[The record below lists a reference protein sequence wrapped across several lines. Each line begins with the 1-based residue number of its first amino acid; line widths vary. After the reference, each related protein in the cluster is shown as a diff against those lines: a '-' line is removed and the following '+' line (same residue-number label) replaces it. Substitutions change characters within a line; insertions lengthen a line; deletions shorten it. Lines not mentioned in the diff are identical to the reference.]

1 MTGTRIAPRP
11 DAGQALDAGLPLL
24 APRGLDAPLAW
35 SRGAPISA
43 RRFLADVRAQAAC
56 MEGAAPV
63 ANLCANRYRFAVVL
77 AAAWTRGAP
86 SLLPPNALPDTLA
99 RLAAAWPGLVL
110 ATDGDEAVAGGAP
123 RLALAACALDA
134 AADAGP
140 GAHPHGPADA
150 ATLAAPAAADA
161 ALVPPLLAPALSA
174 AWLFTSGSTGEPQP
188 HPKRWGAL
196 VHNAHAGA
204 ERLAALAGLPDLAG
218 LAIVATVPP
227 QHCYGLESSVM
238 IALQGGA
245 AFDAARP
252 YYPADIA
259 AALAR
264 VPRPR
269 ALVTTPFHL
278 RLLLQARVDLP
289 PADFVLSATAP
300 LSPQLARAA
309 EERFAAPLLE
319 IYGSTETCQVAV
331 RRTARGELWHTF
343 GALQVHAGGAPA
355 TAAGGAEPGTV
366 RFWASG
372 GHLEAP
378 TPLADLLELEDS
390 RHFRLLGRASDIV
403 QVAGKRS
410 SLAHLDYHLNSL
422 PGVRDGAFFVP
433 EDVPDAA
440 VRTLAFVVAP
450 GVDAAAIRAGLRA
463 RIDPAFLPRRIVFVD
478 ALPRAASGK
487 LARAA
492 LAGLARRTAV
502 PPRDGGEA

>member
-1 MTGTRIAPRP
+1 MTAPR
-11 DAGQALDAGLPLL
+11 ALL
-24 APRGLDAPLAW
+24 APRELAAPLAW

-43 RRFLADVRAQAAC
+43 HRFLADVRAQAAR
-56 MEGAAPV
+56 MDGAAPV

-77 AAAWTRGAP
+77 AAAWTRGVP
-86 SLLPPNALPDTLA
+86 SLLPPNALPDTLG
-99 RLAAAWPGLVL
+99 RLAAAWPGLLL
-110 ATDGDEAVAGGAP
+110 ATDSVEGAP
-123 RLALAACALDA
+123 TGLPRLPLAPCALDP
-134 AADAGP
+134 D
-140 GAHPHGPADA
+140 
-150 ATLAAPAAADA
+150 APAAAAAAHDA
-161 ALVPPLLAPALSA
+161 PLPPRAAPGPMPEPMPALAPALSA
-174 AWLFTSGSTGEPQP
+174 ACLFTSGSTGEPQA
-188 HPKRWGAL
+188 HRKRWDAL
-196 VHNAHAGA
+196 VRNAQAGA

-218 LAIVATVPP
+218 LTVVATVPP

-278 RLLLQARVDLP
+278 RLLLQAGVALP

-331 RRTARGELWHTF
+331 RRTAHGELWHTF
-343 GALQVHAGGAPA
+343 GELQVHAERAPGPA
-355 TAAGGAEPGTV
+355 GEPAAE

-378 TPLADLLELEDS
+378 TPLADLLQLEDS
-390 RHFRLLGRASDIV
+390 RHFRLLGRANDIV

-410 SLAHLDYHLNSL
+410 SLSHLDYHLNSL
-422 PGVRDGAFFVP
+422 AGVRDGAFFLP

-450 GVDAAAIRAGLRA
+450 GLDAAAIRAGLRA

-478 ALPRAASGK
+478 ALPRAATGK

-492 LAGLARRTAV
+492 LAELARRPAAAQ
-502 PPRDGGEA
+502 DGPEA

>member
-1 MTGTRIAPRP
+1 MTSVRAATRP
-11 DAGQALDAGLPLL
+11 DARPATSAGLPLL
-24 APRGLDAPLAW
+24 APRELDAPLAW
-35 SRGAPISA
+35 NRGAPINA
-43 RRFLADVRAQAAC
+43 RRFLADVRAQAAR
-56 MEGAAPV
+56 MDGAAPV

-77 AAAWTRGAP
+77 AAAWMRGAD
-86 SLLPPNALPDTLA
+86 SLLPPNALPDTLG
-99 RLAAAWPGLVL
+99 RLAAAWPGLVI
-110 ATDGDEAVAGGAP
+110 ATDGDEHVAADLP
-123 RLALAACALDA
+123 RLELAACALDLA
-134 AADAGP
+134 LDPASDARGET
-140 GAHPHGPADA
+140 GAE
-150 ATLAAPAAADA
+150 A
-161 ALVPPLLAPALSA
+161 ALPDLPPDLCA
-174 AWLFTSGSTGEPQP
+174 ACLFTSGSTGAPQP
-188 HPKRWGAL
+188 HPKRWGTL
-196 VHNAHAGA
+196 VRNARAGA
-204 ERLAALAGLPDLAG
+204 ERLAALAGLPDLRR
-218 LAIVATVPP
+218 LTIVATVPP

-252 YYPADIA
+252 YYPADIG

-278 RLLLQARVDLP
+278 RLLLQAQVDLP

-331 RRTARGELWHTF
+331 RRTARDELWHTF
-343 GALQVHAGGAPA
+343 GALQVHAGSHPA
-355 TAAGGAEPGTV
+355 AAGRTPGPAAAEPAPE

-372 GHLEAP
+372 GHLDAP
-378 TPLADLLELEDS
+378 TPLADLLQLEDS
-390 RHFRLLGRASDIV
+390 RHFRLLGRANDIV

-422 PGVRDGAFFVP
+422 PGVRDGAFFLP

-463 RIDPAFLPRRIVFVD
+463 RIDPVFLPRRIVFVD
-478 ALPRAASGK
+478 ALPRAATGK

-492 LAGLARRTAV
+492 LAELARRDAGT
-502 PPRDGGEA
+502 PRGQQA

>member
-1 MTGTRIAPRP
+1 VPVLAP
-11 DAGQALDAGLPLL
+11 GLP
-24 APRGLDAPLAW
+24 
-35 SRGAPISA
+35 
-43 RRFLADVRAQAAC
+43 AAC
-56 MEGAAPV
+56 
-63 ANLCANRYRFAVVL
+63 
-77 AAAWTRGAP
+77 
-86 SLLPPNALPDTLA
+86 
-99 RLAAAWPGLVL
+99 
-110 ATDGDEAVAGGAP
+110 
-123 RLALAACALDA
+123 
-134 AADAGP
+134 
-140 GAHPHGPADA
+140 
-150 ATLAAPAAADA
+150 
-161 ALVPPLLAPALSA
+161 
-174 AWLFTSGSTGEPQP
+174 LFTSGSTGEPQP
-188 HPKRWGAL
+188 HHKRWDAL
-196 VHNAHAGA
+196 VRNAQAGA
-204 ERLAALAGLPDLAG
+204 GRLAALAGLPHLRG
-218 LAIVATVPP
+218 ITVVATVPP

-264 VPRPR
+264 ASRPR

-278 RLLLQARVDLP
+278 RLLLEADVELP

-331 RRTARGELWHTF
+331 RRTARDELWHTF
-343 GALQVHAGGAPA
+343 GELQVHSERVPGPA
-355 TAAGGAEPGTV
+355 DEPAAD

-372 GHLEAP
+372 GHLEAA
-378 TPLADLLELEDS
+378 TPLADLLQLEDS
-390 RHFRLLGRASDIV
+390 RHFRLLGRANDIV

-410 SLAHLDYHLNSL
+410 SLAHLDYHLNSIE
-422 PGVRDGAFFVP
+422 GVRDGAFFLP
-433 EDVPDAA
+433 EDAPDAA

-478 ALPRAASGK
+478 ALPRTAAGK

-492 LAGLARRTAV
+492 LAELALCHAGT
-502 PPRDGGEA
+502 PPGREGRKAP